1 MNISVW
7 WQTLLTLKH
16 FPWRE
21 TARTL
26 RARFRE
32 DHLGLTASSLT
43 FTTVISLVP
52 LFTVLLAVFSAFPA
66 FGKLQGAMQQWLS
79 DSLFP
84 ESIARQVMGYLTQF
98 SAKASRV
105 GTVGFGFLL
114 LSALSLVLTIDTT
127 LNGIWRVRRARPLAQ
142 RVLMY
147 WAVLTF
153 GPLALAALLGM
164 ASYAAS
170 VSRGLVSALPAVWQF
185 LLDFL
190 EFALV
195 AGGMTAL
202 YRFVPNTFVRWRHAL
217 AGGLFVALGI
227 ELAKKGLALYLSN
240 MPSMSAIYGAFAA
253 APILLLWIYILWVVV
268 LLGAVMTAYLPN
280 LLAAK
285 VRSGDT
291 PGWRFQLALE
301 VIAMLETARASAAKG
316 WNVADLAQQLQVDGR
331 QLESVIDALVQLD
344 WVGELDDGRDVL
356 LVDLD
361 RTSAAVLVNT
371 LLLPDVPGLDSFRR
385 NSRVAALSGRQ
396 LLQADV
402 SA

>member
-1 MNISVW
+1 
-7 WQTLLTLKH
+7 
-16 FPWRE
+16 
-21 TARTL
+21 
-26 RARFRE
+26 
-32 DHLGLTASSLT
+32 
-43 FTTVISLVP
+43 
-52 LFTVLLAVFSAFPA
+52 
-66 FGKLQGAMQQWLS
+66 MQQWLS